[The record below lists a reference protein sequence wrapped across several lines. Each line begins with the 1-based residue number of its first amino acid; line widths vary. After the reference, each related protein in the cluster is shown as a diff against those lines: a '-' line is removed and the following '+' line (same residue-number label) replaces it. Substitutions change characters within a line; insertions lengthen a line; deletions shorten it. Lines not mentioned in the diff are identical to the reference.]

1 MVNAWSLA
9 ASVLDGTLDEDYPIM
24 KKDEIKI
31 ETSADEGVVNVPNGL
46 EYYDP
51 THYVD
56 EHGDIHLA
64 TSKDDFK
71 VDNYE
76 HSDAWYDYNRND
88 PDRENPFT
96 DPKDRE
102 RAFKVTGN
110 SEPDPF
116 TDAFDYSMAGAGVGN
131 TASAYP
137 SAFTTLSDNDD
148 QMAHHVGFNY
158 DELKLNIQA
167 NSPYNDG
174 YTQDFYKEELKK
186 TMTDSRNKYHEKEI
200 LKDVEEYV
208 SRTYNGHYTGSKH
221 EYRNVQTIDLMAS
234 RDLASDF
241 CQANILK
248 YGSRY
253 GSKDGRNK
261 KDLLKVIHYAML
273 LLHFDEHYG
282 KPSMTSGNIDHTM
295 P

>member
-9 ASVLDGTLDEDYPIM
+9 YDVLNGTMDETYPI
-24 KKDEIKI
+24 KKDKMTDDIKI
-31 ETSADEGVVNVPNGL
+31 ETSKDEGVVNVPL
-46 EYYDP
+46 
-51 THYVD
+51 
-56 EHGDIHLA
+56 GDVNL
-64 TSKDDFK
+64 DDNITISTDIK
-71 VDNYE
+71 

-96 DPKDRE
+96 D
-102 RAFKVTGN
+102 
-110 SEPDPF
+110 
-116 TDAFDYSMAGAGVGN
+116 AFDYMMGEAVVGGGN
-131 TASAYP
+131 TASLDNSNSYCLEDDDCYP
-137 SAFTTLSDNDD
+137 SAFTTFSDNDD
-148 QMAHHVGFNY
+148 QVAHLFA
-158 DELKLNIQA
+158 DSLTLNTEGPTED
-167 NSPYNDG
+167 N
-174 YTQDFYKEELKK
+174 
-186 TMTDSRNKYHEKEI
+186 MTDSRNKYHENEI
-200 LKDVEEYV
+200 LEDIKAYV
-208 SRTYNGHYTGSKH
+208 SGTYNGHYTGNKH
-221 EYRNVQTIDLMAS
+221 EFRNVQTIDLMAS

-282 KPSMTSGNIDHTM
+282 KPSMTSGNIDHNM